1 MKKGFSAAIVSL
13 TVLGL
18 ITFAGC
24 GSYPTASGNAVEEA
38 GENRVA
44 VETSSEN
51 TEEESTERLPDY
63 LDYFTAAN
71 IYDYVDPDTGVHYL
85 VFRDSSYQSG
95 RGGITPRL
103 NSDGT
108 LMVEELKE

>member
-1 MKKGFSAAIVSL
+1 MTRGFSAVIVSL
-13 TVLGL
+13 TLLLGL
-18 ITFAGC
+18 VTFTGC
-24 GSYPTASGNAVEEA
+24 GSYPAASGNAVEEA
-38 GENRVA
+38 GENRVV
-44 VETSSEN
+44 VETPSEN

-63 LDYFTAAN
+63 QDYFKAAN

-108 LMVEELKE
+108 LMVEELK